1 MDKSRGFTLIEVLI
15 SMLIMAIGLLGLAGM
30 QAVAQRAEV
39 ESYQRAQALV
49 LVQDMVDR
57 VNANRK
63 VAGCYAF
70 TPTAGSL
77 YAGTGATA
85 PTCAGAFGT
94 AQQRDPRPASDLAA
108 ARHGVHTLGVASL
121 ALLERRVHKHFHEA
135 LGANQ
140 VGAMVGARGCVIL
153 DTTVAPNVYRVQVA
167 WQGMTPT
174 VNPTSIDA
182 KLTCATG
189 QYGTDLQRRVI
200 SQSFPMACLNC

>member
-1 MDKSRGFTLIEVLI
+1 MWMWPRRRRQGVCRCAASMSTSAGASTSPPTTTAMGTAPMDKNRGFTLIEVLI

-57 VNANRK
+57 INVNRK

-70 TPTAGSL
+70 TPVAGST

-94 AQQRDPRPASDLAA
+94 AQQRAEAA
-108 ARHGVHTLGVASL
+108 
-121 ALLERRVHKHFHEA
+121 
-135 LGANQ
+135 
-140 VGAMVGARGCVIL
+140 
-153 DTTVAPNVYRVQVA
+153 
-167 WQGMTPT
+167 
-174 VNPTSIDA
+174 
-182 KLTCATG
+182 
-189 QYGTDLQRRVI
+189 
-200 SQSFPMACLNC
+200 